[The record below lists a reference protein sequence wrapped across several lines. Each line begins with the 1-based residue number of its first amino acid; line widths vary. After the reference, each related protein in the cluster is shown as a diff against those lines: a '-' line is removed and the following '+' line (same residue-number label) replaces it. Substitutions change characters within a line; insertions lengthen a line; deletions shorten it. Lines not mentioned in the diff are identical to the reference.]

1 MFKIQVQNLKI
12 SDLTLSL
19 SIDTLLENNSV
30 TRFEASV
37 RITYA
42 YAYPGNDSF
51 PPQCI
56 VTCKLLQ
63 IPRLFSENV
72 TVSSQAAIWPWLCP

>member
-1 MFKIQVQNLKI
+1 MKNRVHFKSHKSVNVESVANILLSLNKYIWSRQEFLRDPAVLKI

-37 RITYA
+37 RITLA
-42 YAYPGNDSF
+42 F
-51 PPQCI
+51 
-56 VTCKLLQ
+56 
-63 IPRLFSENV
+63 
-72 TVSSQAAIWPWLCP
+72 